1 MTKYA
6 KVFLTLVVATGLT
19 MGLQGMAWAELS
31 AKDRADISRV
41 EDLLNGIKTL
51 QAHFTQLSDNGGT
64 AEGVF
69 YLQRP
74 GRLRFE
80 YEPPTPILIVG
91 TGKTI
96 VFYDSRL
103 GQVTYVPIKSTPL
116 AFLVDET
123 ISFTGDTE
131 VVRVDREPGAL
142 ALTLADAKG
151 RRDGTITLIF
161 SDSPLRLRMWRVT
174 DSRGKVTTIA
184 LSRTRM
190 NLTLDTELFRFVDPD
205 PFGRTSANPQ

>member
-1 MTKYA
+1 MTRYTKTL
-6 KVFLTLVVATGLT
+6 LTLV
-19 MGLQGMAWAELS
+19 MAAVMTVSLHGAVRAELS
-31 AKDRADISRV
+31 AKDKADVSRV
-41 EDLLNGIKTL
+41 EDLLNSIRTL

-91 TGKTI
+91 TGDTI

-116 AFLVDET
+116 AFLADDKV
-123 ISFTGDTE
+123 SFSGATV

-142 ALTLADAKG
+142 AITLGDAKK
-151 RRDGTITLIF
+151 RRNGTVTLIF
-161 SDSPLRLRMWRVT
+161 SDSPLRLRMWRIT
-174 DSRGKVTTIA
+174 DDQGKVTTIA
-184 LSRTRM
+184 LSRTRI
-190 NLTLDTELFRFVDPD
+190 NVTLDAELFRFVDPD
-205 PFGRTSANPQ
+205 PFGRTTPRQ

>member
-1 MTKYA
+1 MTRCVKI
-6 KVFLTLVVATGLT
+6 LLRLVVAAGLT
-19 MGLQGMAWAELS
+19 VGLHGMAWAELS
-31 AKDRADISRV
+31 AKDKADVARV
-41 EDLLNGIKTL
+41 EDLLNSIKSL

-91 TGKTI
+91 TGDTI
-96 VFYDSRL
+96 IFYDSRL
-103 GQVTYVPIKSTPL
+103 GQVTYVPIESTPL
-116 AFLVDET
+116 SFLVDEK
-123 ISFTGDTE
+123 ISFSGDTE

-142 ALTLADAKG
+142 AITLADAKG

-184 LSRTRM
+184 LSQTRM
-190 NLTLDTELFRFVDPD
+190 NVTLDDELFRFVDPD
-205 PFGRTSANPQ
+205 PFGRTTPRR

>member
-1 MTKYA
+1 MTRCA
-6 KVFLTLVVATGLT
+6 KVLLTLLVATGLT
-19 MGLQGMAWAELS
+19 MGLHSMAWAELS

-41 EDLLNGIKTL
+41 EALLNSIKSL

-116 AFLVDET
+116 AFLVDTT
-123 ISFTGDTE
+123 ISFSGDTK

-142 ALTLADAKG
+142 AVTLADAKG

-184 LSRTRM
+184 LSQTRT
-190 NLTLDTELFRFVDPD
+190 NLALDAELFRFVDPD
-205 PFGRTSANPQ
+205 PFGRTSGAPQ

>member
-1 MTKYA
+1 MTRFA
-6 KVFLTLVVATGLT
+6 KVLLALVVATGLT
-19 MGLQGMAWAELS
+19 LGLHGTAWAELS
-31 AKDRADISRV
+31 AEDKADIARV
-41 EDLLNGIKTL
+41 EDLLNSIKSL

-80 YEPPTPILIVG
+80 YDPPTPILIVG

-116 AFLVDET
+116 AFLVDEK
-123 ISFTGDTE
+123 ISFSGDTK

-142 ALTLADAKG
+142 AITLADTK
-151 RRDGTITLIF
+151 RRRRGTITLIF

-174 DSRGKVTTIA
+174 DAQGKVTTIA
-184 LSRTRM
+184 LSRTRT
-190 NLTLDTELFRFVDPD
+190 NLTLDAELFRFVDPD
-205 PFGRTSANPQ
+205 PFGRTSAAPQ

>member
-1 MTKYA
+1 MTRYA
-6 KVFLTLVVATGLT
+6 KVLLTLVVAIGLT
-19 MGLQGMAWAELS
+19 VGVHGMARADLS
-31 AKDRADISRV
+31 AKDKADISRV
-41 EDLLNGIKTL
+41 EKLLNSIKSL

-91 TGKTI
+91 TGDTI

-116 AFLVDET
+116 AFLVDEK
-123 ISFTGDTE
+123 ISFSGDTE

-142 ALTLADAKG
+142 AVTLADAKG

-174 DSRGKVTTIA
+174 DAQGKVTTIA
-184 LSRTRM
+184 LSQTRM
-190 NLTLDTELFRFVDPD
+190 NVTLDAELFRFVDPD
-205 PFGRTSANPQ
+205 PFGRTTPRQ

>member
-1 MTKYA
+1 MTRYA
-6 KVFLTLVVATGLT
+6 KVFLTLVVAAGLT
-19 MGLQGMAWAELS
+19 VGLHGMAWAELS
-31 AKDRADISRV
+31 AQDKADISRV
-41 EDLLNGIKTL
+41 EDLLNGIQTL
-51 QAHFTQLSDNGGT
+51 QARFTQLSDNGGT

-80 YEPPTPILIVG
+80 YDPPTPLLIVG

-116 AFLVDET
+116 GFLVDET
-123 ISFTGDTE
+123 ISFSGDTE

-142 ALTLADAKG
+142 AITLADKKG

-174 DSRGKVTTIA
+174 DAQGKVTTIA
-184 LSRTRM
+184 LSGMRT
-190 NLTLDTELFRFVDPD
+190 NLTLDAELFRFVNPD
-205 PFGRTSANPQ
+205 PFGQTSGDPQ

>member
-1 MTKYA
+1 MRRYA
-6 KVFLTLVVATGLT
+6 KVLLTLVVAAVLTTGLH
-19 MGLQGMAWAELS
+19 GMAWAELS
-31 AKDRADISRV
+31 AEDKADIARV
-41 EDLLNGIKTL
+41 EDLLNSIRSL

-123 ISFTGDTE
+123 ISFSGDTK

-142 ALTLADAKG
+142 AVTLADAKG

-174 DSRGKVTTIA
+174 DAQGKVTTIA

-190 NLTLDTELFRFVDPD
+190 NLTLDSELFRFVDPD
-205 PFGRTSANPQ
+205 PFRRRSANPK

>member
-1 MTKYA
+1 MTRYA
-6 KVFLTLVVATGLT
+6 KVFLTLVVAAGLT
-19 MGLQGMAWAELS
+19 VGLHGMAWAELS
-31 AKDRADISRV
+31 AQDKADISRV
-41 EDLLNGIKTL
+41 EDLLNGIHTL
-51 QAHFTQLSDNGGT
+51 QARFTQLSDNGGT

-80 YEPPTPILIVG
+80 YDPPTPILIVG

-116 AFLVDET
+116 GFLVDET
-123 ISFTGDTE
+123 ISFSGDTE

-142 ALTLADAKG
+142 AITLADKKG

-174 DSRGKVTTIA
+174 DAQGKVTTIA
-184 LSRTRM
+184 LSGMRT
-190 NLTLDTELFRFVDPD
+190 NLTLDAELFRFVNPD
-205 PFGRTSANPQ
+205 PFGQTSGDPQ

>member
-1 MTKYA
+1 MIRYI
-6 KVFLTLVVATGLT
+6 KVLLTLVVTAGLT
-19 MGLQGMAWAELS
+19 FGPQSTARAELS
-31 AKDRADISRV
+31 AKDKADVSRV
-41 EDLLNGIKTL
+41 EDLLNSIKTL
-51 QAHFTQLSDNGGT
+51 AAHFTQLSDNGGT

-91 TGKTI
+91 TGDTI

-103 GQVTYVPIKSTPL
+103 GQVTYVPIESTPL
-116 AFLVDET
+116 SFLVDEN
-123 ISFTGDTE
+123 ISFSGDTE

-142 ALTLADAKG
+142 AVTLADANG

-161 SDSPLRLRMWRVT
+161 SESPLRLRMWRVT
-174 DSRGKVTTIA
+174 DAQGRVTTIA
-184 LSRTRM
+184 LSRTRT
-190 NLTLDTELFRFVDPD
+190 NVTLDDELFRFVDPD
-205 PFGRTSANPQ
+205 PFARTTPRQ

>member
-1 MTKYA
+1 MTRFA
-6 KVFLTLVVATGLT
+6 KVFLTLVLAAGLT
-19 MGLQGMAWAELS
+19 LGSQGMARAELS
-31 AKDRADISRV
+31 AKDKADISRV
-41 EDLLNGIKTL
+41 EDLLNSIHSL
-51 QAHFTQLSDNGGT
+51 QANFTQLSDNGGT

-91 TGKTI
+91 TGDTI

-116 AFLVDET
+116 SFLVDES
-123 ISFTGDTE
+123 ISFSGDTE

-142 ALTLADAKG
+142 AITLADARG

-174 DSRGKVTTIA
+174 DVQGRVTTIA
-184 LSRTRM
+184 LSKTRT
-190 NLTLDTELFRFVDPD
+190 NLVLDAELFRFVDPD
-205 PFGRTSANPQ
+205 PFARTTPRQ

>member
-1 MTKYA
+1 MTRCVKIL
-6 KVFLTLVVATGLT
+6 LTLVVASGLT
-19 MGLQGMAWAELS
+19 MGLHGMAWAELS
-31 AKDRADISRV
+31 AKDKADISRV
-41 EDLLNGIKTL
+41 EDLLNSIKSL

-91 TGKTI
+91 TGDTI

-116 AFLVDET
+116 SFLVDEK
-123 ISFTGDTE
+123 ISFSGDTE

-142 ALTLADAKG
+142 AVTLADAKG

-174 DSRGKVTTIA
+174 DAQGKVTTIA
-184 LSRTRM
+184 LSRTRT
-190 NLTLDTELFRFVDPD
+190 NVTLDDELFRFVDPD
-205 PFGRTSANPQ
+205 PFGRTTPRR

>member
-1 MTKYA
+1 MRRYA
-6 KVFLTLVVATGLT
+6 KVLLTLVVAAVLTTGLH
-19 MGLQGMAWAELS
+19 GMAWAELS
-31 AKDRADISRV
+31 DEDKADIARV
-41 EDLLNGIKTL
+41 EDLLNSIRSL

-96 VFYDSRL
+96 IFYDSRL

-123 ISFTGDTE
+123 ISFSGDTK

-142 ALTLADAKG
+142 AITLADAKE

-174 DSRGKVTTIA
+174 DAQGKVTTIA

-190 NLTLDTELFRFVDPD
+190 NLTLDSELFRFVDPD
-205 PFGRTSANPQ
+205 PFRRRSANPK

>member
-1 MTKYA
+1 MTRFA
-6 KVFLTLVVATGLT
+6 KVFLTLVVAVGLT
-19 MGLQGMAWAELS
+19 LGPQGMARAELS
-31 AKDRADISRV
+31 AKDKADVSRV
-41 EDLLNGIKTL
+41 EELLNSIHSL
-51 QAHFTQLSDNGGT
+51 QANFTQLSDNGGT

-91 TGKTI
+91 TGDTI

-116 AFLVDET
+116 SFLVDES
-123 ISFTGDTE
+123 ISFSGDTE

-142 ALTLADAKG
+142 AITLADAQG

-174 DSRGKVTTIA
+174 DVQGRVTTIA
-184 LSRTRM
+184 LSQTRT
-190 NLTLDTELFRFVDPD
+190 NLALDSELFRFVDPD
-205 PFGRTSANPQ
+205 PFARTTPRQ

>member
-1 MTKYA
+1 MTRYA
-6 KVFLTLVVATGLT
+6 KVFLTLVVAAGLT
-19 MGLQGMAWAELS
+19 VGLHGMAWAELS
-31 AKDRADISRV
+31 AQDKADISRV
-41 EDLLNGIKTL
+41 EDLLNGIQTL
-51 QAHFTQLSDNGGT
+51 QARFTQLSDNGGT

-80 YEPPTPILIVG
+80 YDPPTPILIVG

-116 AFLVDET
+116 GFLVDET
-123 ISFTGDTE
+123 ISFSGDTE

-142 ALTLADAKG
+142 AITLADKKG

-174 DSRGKVTTIA
+174 DAQGKVTTIA
-184 LSRTRM
+184 LSGMRT
-190 NLTLDTELFRFVDPD
+190 NLTLDAELFRFVNPD
-205 PFGRTSANPQ
+205 PFGQTSGDPQ

>member
-1 MTKYA
+1 MTRCVKIL
-6 KVFLTLVVATGLT
+6 LTLVVAAGLT
-19 MGLQGMAWAELS
+19 VGLHGMAWAELS
-31 AKDRADISRV
+31 VKDKADISRV
-41 EDLLNGIKTL
+41 EDLLNSIKSL

-91 TGKTI
+91 TGDTI
-96 VFYDSRL
+96 IFYDSRL

-116 AFLVDET
+116 SFLVDEK
-123 ISFTGDTE
+123 ISFSGDTE

-142 ALTLADAKG
+142 AVTLADAKG

-174 DSRGKVTTIA
+174 DAQGKVTTIA
-184 LSRTRM
+184 LSRTRT
-190 NLTLDTELFRFVDPD
+190 NVTLDDELFRFVDPD
-205 PFGRTSANPQ
+205 PFGRTTPRR

>member
-1 MTKYA
+1 MIRYA
-6 KVFLTLVVATGLT
+6 KVLLALVVATGLT
-19 MGLQGMAWAELS
+19 VGLHGMAWAELS
-31 AKDRADISRV
+31 AKDKADIARV
-41 EDLLNGIKTL
+41 EDLLNSINSL

-80 YEPPTPILIVG
+80 YDPPTPILIVG

-116 AFLVDET
+116 AFLVDQN
-123 ISFTGDTE
+123 ISFSGDTK
-131 VVRVDREPGAL
+131 VVRIDREPGAL
-142 ALTLADAKG
+142 MRTPAT
-151 RRDGTITLIF
+151 RC
-161 SDSPLRLRMWRVT
+161 
-174 DSRGKVTTIA
+174 
-184 LSRTRM
+184 SRTNPSTWPQCPTSSWWSM
-190 NLTLDTELFRFVDPD
+190 NWPSNTGTAG
-205 PFGRTSANPQ
+205 GRGSSAQIRP